1 MSELSFGIRDEMG
14 DDGAAVDAVLVRA
27 FGGRGEA
34 ELVAALRR
42 ERHVAVSLVAT
53 VDRAVVAHLLFSRLQ
68 IFRPGNV
75 DAGLS
80 LAPLAVDPA
89 FQRRG
94 IGSALV
100 RAGLDRARA
109 VGERIVFVLGDP
121 GYYGRFGFSAEAAM
135 GFECVY
141 ACEALQ
147 AIVLD
152 GDWPG
157 AAKGKV
163 VYPPPFAAL
172 GE

>member
-1 MSELSFGIRDEMG
+1 MG
-14 DDGAAVDAVLVRA
+14 DNFGVRGEEAADIVAVERVLTSAFGGSTEAMLVRA
-27 FGGRGEA
+27 
-34 ELVAALRR
+34 LRR
-42 ERHVAVSLVAT
+42 RGHAVISLVAERDGI
-53 VDRAVVAHLLFSRLQ
+53 VGHIMFSRLQ
-68 IFRPGNV
+68 MVGPNKK
-75 DAGLS
+75 ANGLA